1 MKRKHAITTAVVVCI
16 LALLVFFQVRH
27 WQNFDWA
34 KFRAVTSGVNIW
46 SIIAAIA
53 LTWFCY
59 VLRAIRWS
67 IFLRPTKHVPATRL
81 IVPQIVGF
89 TGLALLGRPGEFVRP
104 YLISRREG
112 LPFSSQLATWA
123 VERVFDVASVALLI
137 GVNLFVAGAQGDPFA
152 KSHFA
157 QRTAIAMLVLATGM
171 AVVMIGLWWKA
182 SAISSL
188 AERTLRP
195 ISAKIA
201 ETVCSKLRAFGEG
214 IHTLKDG
221 KAFVSVA
228 LISIA
233 MWLCIAGCYIL
244 VLHAYPES
252 VVTSASAT
260 GYPQVGATIRLHQ
273 MHLPHV
279 LMVMCASMFG
289 SVIQLPGVGGGS
301 QLAVIS
307 VLSQLFGQE
316 PYNITKELALSCG
329 MMLWLVTFMSVIPL
343 GLILAHFNRISL
355 RAIGQA
361 SEEDA
366 EEEIAHPHA
375 HDAQA

>member
-1 MKRKHAITTAVVVCI
+1 MKRKHVISTAVVVTI
-16 LALLVFFQVRH
+16 LALLVFLQVRH
-27 WQNFDWA
+27 WRNFDWA
-34 KFRAVTSGVNIW
+34 TFRAVTSGVNVW
-46 SIIAAIA
+46 SIIGAIG
-53 LTWFCY
+53 LTWSCY
-59 VLRAIRWS
+59 LLRALRWS
-67 IFLRPTKHVPATRL
+67 IFLRPTKHVPASRL
-81 IVPQIVGF
+81 IVPQVVGF

-104 YLISRREG
+104 YLIARREG
-112 LPFSSQLATWA
+112 LEFSSQLATWA

-137 GVNLFVAGAQGDPFA
+137 GVNLLVASAQGDPFA

-157 QRTAIAMLVLATGM
+157 QRTA
-171 AVVMIGLWWKA
+171 VVMLGLSVFMAIVMLGLWWKA
-182 SAISSL
+182 AEVASL
-188 AERTLRP
+188 AERILRP
-195 ISAKIA
+195 ISKKVA
-201 ETVCSKLRAFGEG
+201 ESICSKLQAFGEG

-221 KAFVSVA
+221 KAFLLVTVISLAIWLTVA
-228 LISIA
+228 GS
-233 MWLCIAGCYIL
+233 YIL
-244 VLHAYPES
+244 VLHSYPES
-252 VVTSASAT
+252 TVTAASS
-260 GYPQVGATIRLHQ
+260 GLPQVGATIRLHE

-307 VLSQLFGQE
+307 VLSRLFGEE
-316 PYNITKELALSCG
+316 PYNITNELALSCG

-375 HDAQA
+375 HDVQA

>member
-1 MKRKHAITTAVVVCI
+1 MKRKHVISTAVVVTI
-16 LALLVFFQVRH
+16 LALLVFLQVRH
-27 WQNFDWA
+27 WRNFDWA
-34 KFRAVTSGVNIW
+34 TFRAVTSGVNIW
-46 SIIAAIA
+46 SIIGAIG
-53 LTWFCY
+53 LTWSCY
-59 VLRAIRWS
+59 LLRALRWS
-67 IFLRPTKHVPATRL
+67 IFLRPTKHVPASRL
-81 IVPQIVGF
+81 IVPQVVGF

-104 YLISRREG
+104 YLIARREG
-112 LPFSSQLATWA
+112 LEFSSQLATWA

-137 GVNLFVAGAQGDPFA
+137 GVNLLVASAQGDPFA

-157 QRTAIAMLVLATGM
+157 QRTA
-171 AVVMIGLWWKA
+171 VVMLGLSVFMAIVMLGLWWKA
-182 SAISSL
+182 AEVASL
-188 AERTLRP
+188 AERIFRP
-195 ISAKIA
+195 ISKKVA
-201 ETVCSKLRAFGEG
+201 ESICSKLQAFGEG

-221 KAFVSVA
+221 KAFLLVTVISLAIWLTVA
-228 LISIA
+228 GS
-233 MWLCIAGCYIL
+233 YIL
-244 VLHAYPES
+244 VLHSYPES
-252 VVTSASAT
+252 TVTAAST
-260 GYPQVGATIRLHQ
+260 GLPQVGATIRLHH

-307 VLSQLFGQE
+307 VLSRLFGEE
-316 PYNITKELALSCG
+316 PYNITNELALSCG

-375 HDAQA
+375 HDVKL

>member
-1 MKRKHAITTAVVVCI
+1 MKRKHVISTAVVVTI
-16 LALLVFFQVRH
+16 LALLVFLQVRH
-27 WQNFDWA
+27 WRNFDWA
-34 KFRAVTSGVNIW
+34 TFRAVTSGVNIW
-46 SIIAAIA
+46 SIIGAIG
-53 LTWFCY
+53 LTWSCY
-59 VLRAIRWS
+59 LLRALRWS
-67 IFLRPTKHVPATRL
+67 IFLRPTKHVPASRL
-81 IVPQIVGF
+81 IVPQVVGF

-104 YLISRREG
+104 YLIARREC
-112 LPFSSQLATWA
+112 LEFSSQLATWA

-137 GVNLFVAGAQGDPFA
+137 GVNLLVASAQGDPFA

-157 QRTAIAMLVLATGM
+157 QRTA
-171 AVVMIGLWWKA
+171 VVMLGLSVFMAIVMLGLWWKA
-182 SAISSL
+182 AEVASL
-188 AERTLRP
+188 AERIFRP
-195 ISAKIA
+195 ISKKVA
-201 ETVCSKLRAFGEG
+201 ESICSKLQAFGEG

-221 KAFVSVA
+221 KAFLLVTVISLAIWLTVA
-228 LISIA
+228 GS
-233 MWLCIAGCYIL
+233 YIL
-244 VLHAYPES
+244 VLHSYPES
-252 VVTSASAT
+252 TVTAAST
-260 GYPQVGATIRLHQ
+260 GLPQVGATIRLHH

-307 VLSQLFGQE
+307 VLSRLFGEE
-316 PYNITKELALSCG
+316 PYNITNELALSCG

-375 HDAQA
+375 HDVKL

>member
-1 MKRKHAITTAVVVCI
+1 MKRKHVISTAVVVTI
-16 LALLVFFQVRH
+16 LALLVFLQVRH
-27 WQNFDWA
+27 WRNFDWA
-34 KFRAVTSGVNIW
+34 TFRAVTSGVNIW
-46 SIIAAIA
+46 SIFGAIA
-53 LTWFCY
+53 LTWSCY
-59 VLRAIRWS
+59 LLRALRWS
-67 IFLRPTKHVPATRL
+67 IFLRPTKNVPATRL
-81 IVPQIVGF
+81 IVPQVVGF

-104 YLISRREG
+104 YLIARREG
-112 LPFSSQLATWA
+112 LEFSSQLATWA
-123 VERVFDVASVALLI
+123 VERVFDVASVALVI
-137 GVNLFVAGAQGDPFA
+137 GVNLIVASAQGDPFA

-157 QRTAIAMLVLATGM
+157 QRTAVVMLGLSVFM
-171 AVVMIGLWWKA
+171 AVVMLGLWWKA
-182 SAISSL
+182 AAVASL
-188 AERTLRP
+188 AEHILRP
-195 ISAKIA
+195 ISKKIA
-201 ETVCSKLRAFGEG
+201 ESICSKLQAFGEG

-221 KAFVSVA
+221 KAFLLVTVISLAIWLTVA
-228 LISIA
+228 GS
-233 MWLCIAGCYIL
+233 YIL

-252 VVTSASAT
+252 TVTAAST
-260 GYPQVGATIRLHQ
+260 GLPQVGATIRLHH

-307 VLSQLFGQE
+307 VLSRLFGEE
-316 PYNITKELALSCG
+316 PYNITNELALSCG

-366 EEEIAHPHA
+366 EEEIEHPHA
-375 HDAQA
+375 HDLKL

>member
-1 MKRKHAITTAVVVCI
+1 MKRNHVITTAIVVAI
-16 LALLVFFQVRH
+16 LAFLIFLQVRH
-27 WQNFDWA
+27 WHNFDWA
-34 KFRAVTSGVNIW
+34 TFRAVTSGV
-46 SIIAAIA
+46 SIPSIVGAIA
-53 LTWFCY
+53 LTWSCY
-59 VLRAIRWS
+59 FLRALRWS

-104 YLISRREG
+104 YLIARREG

-137 GVNLFVAGAQGDPFA
+137 GVNLLVASYQGDPFA

-157 QRTAIAMLVLATGM
+157 QRA
-171 AVVMIGLWWKA
+171 AVVMLALSLGMATVMFGLWWKA
-182 SAISSL
+182 AAVASF
-188 AERTLRP
+188 AERILRP
-195 ISAKIA
+195 ISKKVAASICAK
-201 ETVCSKLRAFGEG
+201 LQAFAEG

-221 KAFVSVA
+221 KAFLFVA
-228 LISIA
+228 LISLVI
-233 MWLCIAGCYIL
+233 WLTVAGSYIL
-244 VLHAYPES
+244 VLHSYPES
-252 VVTSASAT
+252 TVTAAST
-260 GYPQVGATIRLHQ
+260 GLPQVGATIRLHH

-307 VLSQLFGQE
+307 VLSNLFGQE
-316 PYNITKELALSCG
+316 PYNITNELALSCG

-343 GLILAHFNRISL
+343 GLVLAHFNRISL

-366 EEEIAHPHA
+366 EEEIAHPHSR
-375 HDAQA
+375 DSQA

>member
-1 MKRKHAITTAVVVCI
+1 MKRKHAITTAVVVTI
-16 LALLVFFQVRH
+16 LALLIFLQVRH
-27 WQNFDWA
+27 WHNFDWA
-34 KFRAVTSGVNIW
+34 TFRAVTSGVNIW
-46 SIIAAIA
+46 SIIGAIA
-53 LTWFCY
+53 LTWSCY
-59 VLRAIRWS
+59 LLRALRWS

-81 IVPQIVGF
+81 IVPQVVGF

-104 YLISRREG
+104 YLIARREG
-112 LPFSSQLATWA
+112 LEFSSQLATWA

-137 GVNLFVAGAQGDPFA
+137 GVNLLVASAQGDPFA

-157 QRTAIAMLVLATGM
+157 QRTAIVMLALSVFM
-171 AVVMIGLWWKA
+171 AIVMLGLWWKA
-182 SAISSL
+182 AAVANL

-195 ISAKIA
+195 ISKKFA
-201 ETVCSKLRAFGEG
+201 ESVCSKLRAFAEG

-221 KAFVSVA
+221 KAFLFVTIISLAIWLTVA
-228 LISIA
+228 GS
-233 MWLCIAGCYIL
+233 YIL
-244 VLHAYPES
+244 VLHSYPES
-252 VVTSASAT
+252 TVTAAST
-260 GYPQVGATIRLHQ
+260 GLPQVGATIRLHH

-307 VLSQLFGQE
+307 VLSRLFGQE
-316 PYNITKELALSCG
+316 PYNITNELALSCG

-366 EEEIAHPHA
+366 EVEIAHPHA
-375 HDAQA
+375 HDVKL